1 MITLKEWMEIVD
13 YRITE
18 GDKFTWVC
26 FTDNAYTLSAW
37 NGDHNGWSFCITFD
51 TVTQVVF
58 MVEACDYKHQRAYRL
73 INPDWVKSF
82 EQYSPNVK
90 NQAWDNVKNQAWDD
104 VNYIDLDVDDDWI
117 QKALAI
123 KSGKPYDTRVAV
135 PIELEDSE
143 MFKLM
148 TMAHERDITLNKLIE
163 EILWEQIKKH
173 ESTS

>member
-1 MITLKEWMEIVD
+1 MITLKEWMEVVD

-18 GDKFTWVC
+18 GDKFTWAC
-26 FTDNAYTLSAW
+26 FSDAYILSAW
-37 NGDHNGWSFCITFD
+37 NGDYNGWSFSITFD

-82 EQYSPNVK
+82 EQYSP
-90 NQAWDNVKNQAWDD
+90 DGRDQAWDD

-123 KSGKPYDTRVAV
+123 KSGKPYDTRISV

-163 EILWEQIKKH
+163 EILWNQINKEDQIKKH
-173 ESTS
+173 DVKEF

>member
-26 FTDNAYTLSAW
+26 FTDNAYILSAW
-37 NGDHNGWSFCITFD
+37 NGDHNGWSFSITFD

-82 EQYSPNVK
+82 EQYSS
-90 NQAWDNVKNQAWDD
+90 DGRDQAWDD
-104 VNYIDLDVDDDWI
+104 VNYIDLNVDDDWI

-123 KSGKPYDTRVAV
+123 KSGKSYDTRISV
-135 PIELEDSE
+135 PIDLEDSE

-148 TMAHERDITLNKLIE
+148 TLAHERDITLNKLIE
-163 EILWEQIKKH
+163 EILWNQINKEDQIKKH
-173 ESTS
+173 DVKEF